1 MTLVFYWKRTFFIW
15 RVVSP
20 KNPGQVPGSRYFFF
34 FSVGLPS
41 ELCQSTEDQISNKK
55 LKLHQMEVLGQTE
68 TGIALEHGWL
78 EDCFI
83 YFPSGKADFQR
94 LS

>member
-1 MTLVFYWKRTFFIW
+1 MTLVFLLEKEVCFGGLFR
-15 RVVSP
+15 P
-20 KNPGQVPGSRYFFF
+20 KIQDRFPVPGICF

-41 ELCQSTEDQISNKK
+41 EVCQSTEEQISNKK

-68 TGIALEHGWL
+68 TSIALEHGWL
-78 EDCFI
+78 EDYFI